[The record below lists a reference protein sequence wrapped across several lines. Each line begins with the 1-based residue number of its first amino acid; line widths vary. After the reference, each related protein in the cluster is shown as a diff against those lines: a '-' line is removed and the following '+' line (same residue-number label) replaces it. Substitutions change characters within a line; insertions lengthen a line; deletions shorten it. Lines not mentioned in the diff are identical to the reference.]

1 MGVAL
6 MPAVHLELDGASM
19 LALNAII
26 ALMMFGASLEL
37 RREDFTRILRVP
49 KAPLIGM
56 LVQFLL
62 LPAGACLLANLL
74 PIDPQLALGMLLV
87 ATCPSGSFSNVM
99 TWLARGNVAVSASVT
114 AVSGLFAGVFTPFNF
129 AFYASLAPETR
140 AVLSRIHIDPVD
152 LLAMVLLVLILPM
165 LAGMMLGRRRPTLA
179 RRLEKPMRVF
189 SLLVLAAFVVMAF
202 VKNYQ
207 QFISYF
213 HLFFWL
219 VLLLN
224 GAALALGYLCARACR
239 LAEADVRA
247 VTLES
252 GIHNSALGMALILTF
267 FPEAGGM
274 LLIAAFWGCWQL
286 VTGLGLALFWSRRAP
301 LPGTALT
308 QPAQPAR

>member
-1 MGVAL
+1 
-6 MPAVHLELDGASM
+6 MPTVHLEFAGASM

-26 ALMMFGASLEL
+26 ALMMFGVSLEL
-37 RREDFTRILRVP
+37 RREDFARIVHAP

-56 LVQFLL
+56 FIQFLL
-62 LPAGACLLANLL
+62 LPASACLLANLL

-114 AVSGLFAGVFTPFNF
+114 AVSGLSAGFFTPFNF
-129 AFYASLAPETR
+129 ALYASLAPETR
-140 AVLSRIHIDPVD
+140 ALLTQIRIDPLE
-152 LLAMVLLVLILPM
+152 LLATVLLVLVAPI
-165 LAGMMLGRRRPTLA
+165 LAGMALGRRRPQLA

-202 VKNYQ
+202 IKNYA
-207 QFISYF
+207 QFVAYF

-219 VLLLN
+219 VALLN
-224 GAALALGYLCARACR
+224 GAALGLGYLCARACR
-239 LAEADVRA
+239 LGEADVRA

-286 VTGLGLALFWSRRAP
+286 LTGLGLALFWSRRAP
-301 LPGTALT
+301 LPKLAAAGGRT
-308 QPAQPAR
+308 P

>member
-1 MGVAL
+1 MN
-6 MPAVHLELDGASM
+6 AVHLEIADGSM

-26 ALMMFGASLEL
+26 ALMMFGVSLEL
-37 RREDFTRILRVP
+37 RRDDFTRILRSP

-62 LPAGACLLANLL
+62 LPAGACLLASLL

-114 AVSGLFAGVFTPFNF
+114 AVSGLSAGFFTPFNF
-129 AFYASLAPETR
+129 ALYASLAPSTR
-140 AVLSRIHIDPVD
+140 ALLTQIRIEPLE
-152 LLAMVLLVLILPM
+152 LLGTVLLVLLLPM
-165 LAGMMLGRRRPTLA
+165 LAGMFLGQRRPQLA
-179 RRLEKPMRVF
+179 RRLEKPMRIF
-189 SLLVLAAFVVMAF
+189 SLLVLAAFVGMAF
-202 VKNYQ
+202 AKNFQ
-207 QFISYF
+207 QFLGYF
-213 HLFFWL
+213 HLFFWP

-224 GAALALGYLCARACR
+224 AGALLLGYLCARLCR
-239 LAEADVRA
+239 LSAADVRA

-267 FPEAGGM
+267 FPEASGM

-286 VTGLGLALFWSRRAP
+286 LSGSLLALYWSKRAP
-301 LPGTALT
+301 AAAGALA
-308 QPAQPAR
+308 PSPR